1 MGSNANGKDSQL
13 VNFKQTGVVPALLT
27 MFNRGGRKIDVD
39 ATLELARWLVKKG
52 VSGLFVNGT
61 TGEGLIMT
69 VEERKMMVEAVMKE
83 CSDKIPITV
92 QTGSI
97 SGLEAV
103 ELTRHARDVGAHA
116 ASAVMPFFYRQ
127 DDPAI
132 ENYYRKVAA
141 TVPGLPLLI
150 YNLPSCTGTDL
161 SAPLAVRLVETVDN
175 IVGVKESSGSLVKIQ
190 DLLRLSNGKVCVGC
204 GEDLLTLPALLT
216 GASFSVTGVSNAFP
230 EPFVATHKAF
240 HSGDMVRAKRYQRRI
255 VDACNAAERA
265 RLIAV
270 FKEAL
275 RLRGLPSGS
284 VRLPNRELTRAEKK
298 VVARRMKELG
308 FI

>member
-1 MGSNANGKDSQL
+1 M
-13 VNFKQTGVVPALLT
+13 NFKQTGVVPALLT

-61 TGEGLIMT
+61 TGEGLIMS
-69 VEERKMMVEAVMKE
+69 VEERKMMAETILEA
-83 CSDKIPITV
+83 CGDKIPITV
-92 QTGSI
+92 HTGSV
-97 SGLEAV
+97 SGLETV
-103 ELTRHARDVGAHA
+103 ELTRHAHDIGANA
-116 ASAVMPFFYRQ
+116 ASAVMPFYHRQ
-127 DDPAI
+127 DGRAI
-132 ENYYRKVAA
+132 ENYYRKIAA
-141 TVPGLPLLI
+141 AAPKLPLLI

-216 GASFSVTGVSNAFP
+216 GASFSVTGVSNVFP

-240 HSGDMVRAKRYQRRI
+240 HNGDMARAKRSQRRI

-275 RLRGLPSGS
+275 RLRGLPTGS
-284 VRLPNRELTRAEKK
+284 VRLPNRELTRTEKK
-298 VVARRMKELG
+298 AVARRLKELG